1 MCKQAEGRQKRRE
14 AGNLDPNDP
23 EDILCSLVSLEP
35 LAPACQKN
43 SSYEYTG
50 EYLEK
55 KKKISHRTPLFSLW
69 ISECREREKTSKLS
83 FYEQRQIWQK
93 IKAQLESSEF
103 VPGSPS
109 VMSPVDIEN
118 PTCSGL
124 TLKTVKDKKKHSFAC
139 RLSETQSKILLD
151 YMCKQAKDRQKRRE
165 AGNLDPNDPQDIL
178 CSLVSL
184 EPLAPACQKN
194 SSYEYTGEYLEM
206 EKKFS
211 HRTPLF
217 SLWISECR
225 EREKT
230 SKLSFYEQRQI
241 WQRIKAQLESSEL

>member
-1 MCKQAEGRQKRRE
+1 MSCIDNVPGSPSVMSPVVIENPTCSGLTWKNDEDKKKHSVANHLSETQSKILLDYMCKQAEGRQKRRE

-165 AGNLDPNDPQDIL
+165 AGNL
-178 CSLVSL
+178 
-184 EPLAPACQKN
+184 
-194 SSYEYTGEYLEM
+194 
-206 EKKFS
+206 
-211 HRTPLF
+211 
-217 SLWISECR
+217 
-225 EREKT
+225 
-230 SKLSFYEQRQI
+230 
-241 WQRIKAQLESSEL
+241 